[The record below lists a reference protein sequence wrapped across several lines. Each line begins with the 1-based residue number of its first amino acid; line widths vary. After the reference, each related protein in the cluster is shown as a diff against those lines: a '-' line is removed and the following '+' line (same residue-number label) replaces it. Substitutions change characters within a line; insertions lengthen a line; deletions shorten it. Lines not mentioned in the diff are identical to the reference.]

1 MELKRR
7 QSLKLKISY
16 LNQLISSQLQLE
28 KQHGT
33 LIETDAKYRFE
44 RGIDPS
50 SVLQGLEVATDL
62 ILKICGGQASKF
74 IVTGKNSQK
83 KSN

>member
-1 MELKRR
+1 M
-7 QSLKLKISY
+7 
-16 LNQLISSQLQLE
+16 NQLIFLPASIRKTAREL
-28 KQHGT
+28 

-50 SVLQGLEVATDL
+50 SVLHGLEVATDL

-74 IVTGKNSQK
+74 IVTGKIRKK